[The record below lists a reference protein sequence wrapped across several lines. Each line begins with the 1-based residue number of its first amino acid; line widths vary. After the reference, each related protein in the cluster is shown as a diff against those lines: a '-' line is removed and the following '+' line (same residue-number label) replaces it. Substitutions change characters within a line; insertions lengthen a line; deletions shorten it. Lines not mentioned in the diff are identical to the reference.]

1 MTSDSMHVVIS
12 GEAGQGLAT
21 IGQVFTKALVKA
33 GYYIVVTQS
42 YQSRIRGGCNAYSV
56 RISSQPIES
65 PVEAVDVLVALTDEA
80 YRVHRDAVL
89 ESGVIMADEKI
100 DLSGEKRPHVSVAR
114 PQDARFFNIFF
125 LGVLA
130 RMVGVDSASLREALT
145 EFFVGHHPDAV
156 QKNLNSLEQGRQWV
170 SSLPDHIQRPLPNAT
185 RKGFYMI
192 NGNEA
197 IAIGAMSA
205 GLKFF
210 SFYPMTPATSIA
222 NTLASHAAK
231 MGFHV
236 EQAEDEIAA
245 INMAIGAS
253 FAGAPSMV
261 ATSGGGFAL
270 MTEAVSLA
278 GMTETSIVVV
288 VAQRPGP
295 STGLP
300 TRTEQG
306 DLEFVL
312 HAGHGEFPRVLYAPG
327 SVEECFH
334 ITREAFLLAD
344 KSRGP
349 VFILT
354 DQFLADSYRSVE
366 PFDLEPLPSLNVC
379 DELASSEKPLQTYE
393 ITVSGVSP
401 RLAPGLVQ
409 SCVRAWSSEQL
420 AVADSDEHTEDGH
433 LTEDLHVRKLMV
445 QKRWRKLS
453 VIKEHVRKPLF
464 YGDKDPEVLLVCWGS
479 SLGVARE
486 TVAWKINQGQSFG
499 MLHFSQ
505 VWPIVAEDVLPY
517 LKRAKKVIGVES
529 NFTGQ
534 FSRLLRRETGFHI
547 SERILRYDGLPLTLE
562 YVLDRISA

>member
-1 MTSDSMHVVIS
+1 MATNSMNVLIA

-21 IGQVFTKALVKA
+21 IGQVFAKALVKS
-33 GYYIVVTQS
+33 GYFIVVTQS
-42 YQSRIRGGCNAYSV
+42 YQSRVRGGYNSYSV
-56 RISSQPIES
+56 RVSAEPIES

-80 YRVHRDAVL
+80 YHLNANAVL
-89 ESGVIMADEKI
+89 GSGLIMADEKI
-100 DLSGEKRPHVSVAR
+100 DLSGEKRTNLSVKR
-114 PQDARFFNIFF
+114 PDNARFYNVFF
-125 LGVLA
+125 LGALA
-130 RMVGVDSASLREALT
+130 SLLGIDSDCLREALT
-145 EFFVGHHPDAV
+145 QYFADHHPDAV
-156 QKNLNSLEQGRQWV
+156 QKNVDSLEAGQNWG
-170 SSLPDHIQRPLPNAT
+170 SSKPTGFHRHLPTTN
-185 RKGFYMI
+185 RKGFCMI

-210 SFYPMTPATSIA
+210 SFYPMTPATSVA
-222 NTLASHAAK
+222 NTLAPHAAK
-231 MGFHV
+231 LGFFV

-278 GMTETSIVVV
+278 GMTETPVVIV

-312 HAGHGEFPRVLYAPG
+312 HAGHGEFPRAVYAPG
-327 SVEECFH
+327 SVEQCFDV
-334 ITREAFLLAD
+334 TREAFLIAE

-354 DQFLADSYRSVE
+354 DQFLADSYRSVK
-366 PFDLEPLPSLNVC
+366 PFDLRSVTPLDVCEQLAPSK
-379 DELASSEKPLQTYE
+379 KPFQTYQ
-393 ITVSGVSP
+393 ITSSGVSP
-401 RLAPGLVQ
+401 RLVPGLVD

-420 AVADSDEHTEDGH
+420 VVADSDEHTEDGH

-453 VIKEHVRKPLF
+453 VIKEGLLKPLF
-464 YGDKDPEVLLVCWGS
+464 YGVEKPELLLVCWGS
-479 SLGVARE
+479 SLGVVRE
-486 TVAWKINQGQSFG
+486 TVEQKIKHGHSWA

-505 VWPIVAEDVLPY
+505 VWPIASKDVLP
-517 LKRAKKVIGVES
+517 LLQGAKKVIGVES

-534 FSRLLRRETGFHI
+534 FSRLLRRETGFQI

-562 YVLDRISA
+562 FVSERIPV

>member
-1 MTSDSMHVVIS
+1 MTNYARNVLIG

-33 GYYIVVTQS
+33 GYYIVVSQS
-42 YQSRIRGGCNAYSV
+42 YQSRIRGGYNAYSV
-56 RISSQPIES
+56 RVSSQPIES

-80 YRVHRDAVL
+80 YLVNRNAVS
-89 ESGVIMADEKI
+89 ESGLIMAGEKI
-100 DLSGEKRPHVSVAR
+100 DLSGEKRQNLSVKR
-114 PQDARFFNIFF
+114 PDDARFYNVFF

-130 RMVGVDSASLREALT
+130 SIFDLDSECLREALIQ
-145 EFFVGHHPDAV
+145 FFADHHPDV
-156 QKNLNSLEQGRQWV
+156 IQKNVDSLEEGRKWG
-170 SSLPDHIQRPLPNAT
+170 SSRPANVHRHLPT
-185 RKGFYMI
+185 SERKGFCMI

-197 IAIGAMSA
+197 VAIGAMSA

-222 NTLASHAAK
+222 NTLAPHAAK
-231 MGFHV
+231 LGFFV

-278 GMTETSIVVV
+278 GMTETPVVIV

-312 HAGHGEFPRVLYAPG
+312 HSGHGEFPRAVYAPG
-327 SVEECFH
+327 SVEECFD
-334 ITREAFLLAD
+334 ITREAFLLAERT
-344 KSRGP
+344 RGP

-354 DQFLADSYRSVE
+354 DQFLADSYRSVQ
-366 PFDLEPLPSLNVC
+366 PFDLTPLTPLDVC
-379 DELASSEKPLQTYE
+379 EELATSKKDLSMYQ
-393 ITVSGVSP
+393 ITPSGVSP
-401 RLAPGLVQ
+401 RLVPGLVE
-409 SCVRAWSSEQL
+409 SCVRASSSEQL
-420 AVADSDEHTEDGH
+420 VVADSDEHTEDGH

-453 VIKEHVRKPLF
+453 VIIENLRKPLF
-464 YGDKDPEVLLVCWGS
+464 QGNEKPDLLLVCWGS
-479 SLGVARE
+479 SLGVVQE
-486 TVAWKINQGQSFG
+486 TVHQKIKQGQSCA

-505 VWPIVAEDVLPY
+505 VWPIASKDVLPV
-517 LKRAKKVIGVES
+517 LQAAKKVVAVES

-534 FSRLLRRETGFHI
+534 FSRLLRRETGFPI
-547 SERILRYDGLPLTLE
+547 TERILRYDGLPLTLE
-562 YVLDRISA
+562 FLLERIPL

>member
-1 MTSDSMHVVIS
+1 
-12 GEAGQGLAT
+12 
-21 IGQVFTKALVKA
+21 
-33 GYYIVVTQS
+33 
-42 YQSRIRGGCNAYSV
+42 
-56 RISSQPIES
+56 
-65 PVEAVDVLVALTDEA
+65 
-80 YRVHRDAVL
+80 
-89 ESGVIMADEKI
+89 
-100 DLSGEKRPHVSVAR
+100 
-114 PQDARFFNIFF
+114 
-125 LGVLA
+125 
-130 RMVGVDSASLREALT
+130 
-145 EFFVGHHPDAV
+145 
-156 QKNLNSLEQGRQWV
+156 
-170 SSLPDHIQRPLPNAT
+170 
-185 RKGFYMI
+185 MI

-210 SFYPMTPATSIA
+210 SFYPMTPATSVA
-222 NTLASHAAK
+222 NTLAPHAAT
-231 MGFHV
+231 MGFLV

-253 FAGAPSMV
+253 FAGAPSMT

-278 GMTETSIVVV
+278 GMTETPIVIV

-334 ITREAFLLAD
+334 LTREAFLMAE

-366 PFDLEPLPSLNVC
+366 PFDLEAIPSLNVC
-379 DELASSEKPLQTYE
+379 NDLASSEKPFQTYQ
-393 ITVSGVSP
+393 ITASGVSP

-453 VIKEHVRKPLF
+453 VIKDHVRKPLF
-464 YGDKDPEVLLVCWGS
+464 FGDKDPDVLLVCWGS
-479 SLGVARE
+479 SLGAVRE
-486 TVAWKINQGQSFG
+486 TVARKIDEGQSFG

-505 VWPIVAEDVLPY
+505 VWPIVAKDVLPY
-517 LKRAKKVIGVES
+517 LQSAKRVIGVES

-534 FSRLLRRETGFHI
+534 FSRLLRRETGFDI

>member
-1 MTSDSMHVVIS
+1 MTSDSINVVIS

-56 RISSQPIES
+56 RISPLPIES
-65 PVEAVDVLVALTDEA
+65 PVEKVDVLVALSDEA
-80 YRVHRDAVL
+80 YRVNRDAVL
-89 ESGVIMADEKI
+89 DSGLIMADEKI
-100 DLSGEKRPHVSVAR
+100 DLSGETRPHTSVKRPD
-114 PQDARFFNIFF
+114 DARYFNVFF

-130 RMVGVDSASLREALT
+130 RALGVDSDSLREALT

-156 QKNLNSLEQGRQWV
+156 QKNLDSLEEGRQWA
-170 SSLPDHIQRPLPNAT
+170 SSQPDHMDRPLPTAA
-185 RKGFYMI
+185 RKGFCMI

-210 SFYPMTPATSIA
+210 SFYPMTPATSVA
-222 NTLASHAAK
+222 NTLAPHAAT
-231 MGFHV
+231 MGFLV

-253 FAGAPSMV
+253 FAGAPSMT

-278 GMTETSIVVV
+278 GMTETPIVIV

-334 ITREAFLLAD
+334 LTREAFLMAE

-366 PFDLEPLPSLNVC
+366 PFDLEAIPSLNVC
-379 DELASSEKPLQTYE
+379 NDLASSEKPFQTYQ
-393 ITVSGVSP
+393 ITASGVSP

-453 VIKEHVRKPLF
+453 VIKDHVRKPLF
-464 YGDKDPEVLLVCWGS
+464 FGDKDPDVLLVCWGS
-479 SLGVARE
+479 SLGAVRE
-486 TVAWKINQGQSFG
+486 TVARKIDEGQSFG

-505 VWPIVAEDVLPY
+505 VWPIVAKDVLPY
-517 LKRAKKVIGVES
+517 LQSAKRVIGVES

-534 FSRLLRRETGFHI
+534 FSRLLRRETGFDI

>member
-1 MTSDSMHVVIS
+1 MNTDALNILIG

-21 IGQVFTKALVKA
+21 IGQVFTRSVVKA

-42 YQSRIRGGCNAYSV
+42 YQSRIRGGYNAYSIRV
-56 RISSQPIES
+56 SSHPIEA
-65 PVEAVDVLVALTDEA
+65 PVEAVDVLVALTEEA
-80 YRVHRDAVL
+80 YRVNKDAVL
-89 ESGVIMADEKI
+89 DTGVIIADEKI
-100 DLSGEKRPHVSVAR
+100 NLSNEKRLNLSLER
-114 PQDARFFNIFF
+114 PANTQFYNVFF
-125 LGVLA
+125 LGVL
-130 RMVGVDSASLREALT
+130 GSLLGLDEECLREALIQ
-145 EFFVGHHPDAV
+145 FFADHHPEAI
-156 QKNLNSLEQGRQWV
+156 QKNLDSMEDGRKWSLSKASNFHVRLQ
-170 SSLPDHIQRPLPNAT
+170 PTD
-185 RKGFYMI
+185 RKGFCMI

-197 IAIGAMSA
+197 IALGAMSA

-222 NTLASHAAK
+222 NALAPNATRL
-231 MGFHV
+231 GFFM

-278 GMTETSIVVV
+278 GMTETPVVIV

-312 HAGHGEFPRVLYAPG
+312 HAGHGEFPRALYAPG
-327 SVEECFH
+327 SVEECFA
-334 ITREAFLLAD
+334 ITREAFMVAER
-344 KSRGP
+344 SRGP

-354 DQFLADSYRSVE
+354 DQFLADSYRSVQ
-366 PFDLEPLPSLNVC
+366 PFDLKPLMPLDVCGELPSPKK
-379 DELASSEKPLQTYE
+379 SFQTYQ
-393 ITVSGVSP
+393 ITTSGVSP
-401 RLAPGLVQ
+401 RLAPGLAE
-409 SCVRAWSSEQL
+409 SCVQAWSSEQL
-420 AVADSDEHTEDGH
+420 VVADSDEHDEEGH
-433 LTEDLHVRKLMV
+433 LTEDLRVRKLMV

-453 VIKEHVRKPLF
+453 IIKEGLRKPSF
-464 YGDKDPEVLLVCWGS
+464 YGEENPDFLLVCWGS
-479 SLGVARE
+479 SLGVVKEA
-486 TVAWKINQGQSFG
+486 VDQKIKEGYSCA

-505 VWPIVAEDVLPY
+505 VWPIASRYVLPF
-517 LKRAKKVIGVES
+517 LQSAKKVIGVES

-534 FSRLLRRETGFHI
+534 FSRLIRRESGFQI

-562 YVLDRISA
+562 YVLERIPV